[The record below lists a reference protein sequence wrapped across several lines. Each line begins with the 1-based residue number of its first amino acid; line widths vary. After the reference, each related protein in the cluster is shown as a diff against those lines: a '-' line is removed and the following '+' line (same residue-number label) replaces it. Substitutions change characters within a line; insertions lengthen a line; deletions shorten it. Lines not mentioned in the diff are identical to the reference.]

1 MWNVCLN
8 EMNVIS
14 VRGVIQG
21 CKMEWIED
29 REEEQV
35 GMLDGNR
42 YYWIVEM
49 CCIMGNHVTQYE
61 RK

>member
-1 MWNVCLN
+1 MN
-8 EMNVIS
+8 EMNVIR
-14 VRGVIQG
+14 VGGVIQG

-29 REEEQV
+29 REEEKE

-49 CCIMGNHVTQYE
+49 CCKMGNHVTQYE
-61 RK
+61 

>member
-1 MWNVCLN
+1 MWNVCFY
-8 EMNVIS
+8 EMNMIR

-21 CKMEWIED
+21 CKMKWIED
-29 REEEQV
+29 IEEEKV

-49 CCIMGNHVTQYE
+49 CCKMGNHVTQYE
-61 RK
+61 

>member
-1 MWNVCLN
+1 
-8 EMNVIS
+8 MNVIS